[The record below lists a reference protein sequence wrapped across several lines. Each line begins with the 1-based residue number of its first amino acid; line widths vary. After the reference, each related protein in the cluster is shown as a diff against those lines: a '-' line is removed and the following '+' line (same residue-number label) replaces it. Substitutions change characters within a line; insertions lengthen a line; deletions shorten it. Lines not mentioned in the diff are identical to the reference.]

1 MNEFYPIP
9 TQYVRS
15 NQSDVIRNV
24 RQYLKNP
31 IGATLTLL
39 TPPSAFEAA
48 KTRINGNDL
57 QWTLGNITSD
67 TTLILQATWK
77 AAGASGSTE
86 TALTIIRFK
95 VLTDTDFLEWMPIP
109 PVDMFSDKNGNISG
123 TLIESVDDWLQNPSG
138 VTVTY
143 TIASKSSSI
152 TSASLDS
159 DNDISIA
166 ATGLTAS
173 VFSAFV
179 TARASATI
187 GGQQRQVEQQIDVR
201 LIYALAEKGDTGEQ
215 GDTGIGDT
223 GEKGDT
229 GTQGDTGVGDK
240 GDKGDTHKAIK
251 ETQAAKAVRVTRE
264 TRVVKVARVT
274 KETRVAQGGKGDKGD
289 TGSSGGKG
297 DKGDTGS
304 QGGKGDKGDTGRQGG
319 KGDKGDTG
327 SSRWQG

>member
-31 IGATLTLL
+31 IGAVLTLL

-57 QWTLGNITSD
+57 QWSLGNHVTSD

-123 TLIESVDDWLQNPSG
+123 TLIEGVDDWLQNPSG
-138 VTVTY
+138 ATVTY

-179 TARASATI
+179 TVRASATV

-240 GDKGDTHKAIK
+240 GDKGDTG
-251 ETQAAKAVRVTRE
+251 T
-264 TRVVKVARVT
+264 
-274 KETRVAQGGKGDKGD
+274 KGDKGD
-289 TGSSGGKG
+289 TGSKGDKG

-304 QGGKGDKGDTGRQGG
+304 KGD

-327 SSRWQG
+327 SKGDKGDKGDTGSKGDKGDKGRHRQQRR